1 MRASIRGRA
10 PEEVNDAHWQ
20 QAIGRTWSATDGVHH
35 RAVRR
40 RAGYWIASGVSTIE
54 NNLFTRFSRES
65 RPLSL
70 ALDQRANEYL
80 GVHLVAYSEDDK
92 RTMPVADLVAELVSK
107 TAVAPPALGEGIRYV
122 GRTHETSRPTS
133 QRGTTGLVH
142 VFTFTVETAGDVN
155 WLRYWPDS
163 AVDGVEPV
171 DAGARDEDVYEPIP
185 ADRWTPEAALRK
197 WELGRLSNRWFLRYD
212 GEAPELSVRVDVTP
226 EDMFRAAD
234 SEENRSEIVHEWI
247 EEIRPVFDAIAAQ
260 IGEFNSSTLPARY
273 TEQITELQR
282 SLRGIHR
289 ISTEVE
295 IPFSRLSQPELSVEP
310 VDDTGAESTLSDVTL
325 GDHRLSTA
333 SFEDVVRTIRVWG
346 SGVERYPRAY
356 SQFTEDMLS
365 DTLCVTLNAALP
377 GADREVYRKAGK
389 TDVSVRADSVDDGLG
404 PELVFVCENKIWGGR
419 AGVPGNVDQLCGY
432 LDARDT
438 AAVLLYC
445 VPNKDMERARQEALS
460 AFHEIHGFVRE
471 AGHISDW
478 PLLRIE
484 RDGRG
489 IDLLV
494 AFVHTYDKK
503 ADAVSQA

>member
-1 MRASIRGRA
+1 M
-10 PEEVNDAHWQ
+10 P
-20 QAIGRTWSATDGVHH
+20 
-35 RAVRR
+35 
-40 RAGYWIASGVSTIE
+40 TIE
-54 NNLFTRFSRES
+54 NNLFTRFSRHN

-70 ALDQRANEYL
+70 ALNQRAEEYL
-80 GVHLVAYSEDDK
+80 RVHLVPYSEDAK

-107 TAVAPPALGEGIRYV
+107 TVVAPPALGEGIRCV
-122 GRTHETSRPTS
+122 SRTYETSRPTS
-133 QRGTTGLVH
+133 ERGTTGAVH
-142 VFTFTVETAGDVN
+142 VFTFTVETAGDVE
-155 WLRYWPDS
+155 WLQYWPDS
-163 AVDGVEPV
+163 AANGVEPV
-171 DAGARDEDVYEPIP
+171 DAGFSDEDVYEPLP
-185 ADRWTPEAALRK
+185 ADSWTPEAALRK
-197 WELGRLSNRWFLRYD
+197 WELGRLSNRWFLRSD
-212 GEAPELSVRVDVTP
+212 GETCELSVRVDVTP
-226 EDMFRAAD
+226 EDLLRAAD
-234 SEENRSEIVHEWI
+234 SKENRSEIVHTWI
-247 EEIRPVFDAIAAQ
+247 EEIRPLVDAIAAQ
-260 IGEFNSSTLPARY
+260 IREFNSSALPARY
-273 TEQITELQR
+273 TQQITELQR
-282 SLRGIHR
+282 NLRGIHR

-310 VDDTGAESTLSDVTL
+310 VDDTGAELALPDVSL

-389 TDVSVRADSVDDGLG
+389 TDVSVRANSVDGGLG
-404 PELVFVCENKIWGGR
+404 PELVFVCENKIWDGR

-445 VPNKDMERARQEALS
+445 VPNKDIERARQEALS
-460 AFHEIHGFVRE
+460 ALREVDGFVRE
-471 AGHISDW
+471 AGQISEW
-478 PLLRIE
+478 PLLRLE

-503 ADAVSQA
+503 ADAVSQV